1 MKKPI
6 STLLVMIAAG
16 SFFAIGSAHA
26 APQALS
32 GATMDSISGERGI
45 ALPQNSETPI
55 GAESLLA
62 YSERDAEVNREI
74 LRRSNVT
81 DYPVESTDMVL
92 EHYNTLQAGQA
103 SGKTFDDLIDEA
115 TPGRLPQFFIDE
127 ANRVV
132 NP

>member
-1 MKKPI
+1 MKKPL

-16 SFFAIGSAHA
+16 SFFAIGIAQA

-45 ALPQNSETPI
+45 SLPQDDVVPA

-62 YSERDAEVNREI
+62 YSERDTEVHREI

-92 EHYNTLQAGQA
+92 EQYNTLQAGQA